1 MLRIVEPY
9 VTYGYPSLKSVK
21 ELVYKRGYGKV
32 NKQRVAI
39 SDNSVIESVLGKEDK
54 DGKPTGDAIICTE
67 DLIHEIYTCGPR
79 FKEAAN
85 FLWPFKLNSPLG
97 GYKRKLDHF
106 IEGGDAG
113 FRGEEINA
121 FIQKVL

>member
-1 MLRIVEPY
+1 LRIVEPY

-21 ELVYKRGYGKV
+21 ELIYKRGYGKV
-32 NKQRVAI
+32 NKQRIPI
-39 SDNSVIESVLGKEDK
+39 SDNSVIESVLGKDV
-54 DGKPTGDAIICTE
+54 DGAPTPDSILCTE
-67 DLIHEIYTCGPR
+67 DLIHEIFTCGPR

-85 FLWPFKLNSPLG
+85 FLWPFKLSSPLG